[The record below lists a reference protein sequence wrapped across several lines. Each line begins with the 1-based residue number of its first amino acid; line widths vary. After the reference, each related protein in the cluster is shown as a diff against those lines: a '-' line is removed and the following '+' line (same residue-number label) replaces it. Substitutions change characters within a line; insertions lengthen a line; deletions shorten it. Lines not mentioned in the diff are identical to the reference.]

1 MPSIFEKNTIKQPYL
16 KKQKKTKQ
24 ELESFGSEIPTLQSL
39 SSHWPLQAND
49 IKAIKLN

>member
-16 KKQKKTKQ
+16 KKKKKQ
-24 ELESFGSEIPTLQSL
+24 ELESFGSEILTLQSL